1 MMGDEVLELKKKRQ
15 NLRGV
20 FLGGKR
26 KRWNGGTRLSRQER
40 RRMARASARLVASM
54 SKESVPESMPVI
66 LQCASV

>member
-1 MMGDEVLELKKKRQ
+1 
-15 NLRGV
+15 LRGV

-26 KRWNGGTRLSRQER
+26 KRGNEGTRLSRQER